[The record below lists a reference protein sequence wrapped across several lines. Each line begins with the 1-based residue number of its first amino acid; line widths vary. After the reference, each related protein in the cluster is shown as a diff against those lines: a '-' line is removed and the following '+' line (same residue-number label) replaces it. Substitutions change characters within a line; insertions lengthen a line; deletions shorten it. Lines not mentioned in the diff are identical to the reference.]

1 MRAERE
7 KAGLLPPRPGDESV
21 KSDKFVRGRRPA
33 DVWFAAWRGGPPA
46 AVDFAVT
53 SGLRAD
59 AVSKAASDPAAVWG
73 SYEDYKRQ
81 YLGTED
87 LCEAQGFKF
96 FPFIIEAHG
105 GGFGPVARRVLAEVA
120 RAGAAREG
128 EEVEAQASS
137 LLRRMSVSVHR
148 ENARAILRR
157 LPGLVSARAG
167 PSPEAWA
174 EEAAIWQ

>member
-1 MRAERE
+1 MR
-7 KAGLLPPRPGDESV
+7 G
-21 KSDKFVRGRRPA
+21 
-33 DVWFAAWRGGPPA
+33 
-46 AVDFAVT
+46 
-53 SGLRAD
+53 SG
-59 AVSKAASDPAAVWG
+59 VQV
-73 SYEDYKRQ
+73 
-81 YLGTED
+81 
-87 LCEAQGFKF
+87 

-157 LPGLVSARAG
+157 LPGLVGTRAG